1 LPINKIVSASRTEI
15 VVSGVLP
22 ERVAQSLL
30 TKTAGSPPV
39 VSMRYTVNN
48 DETRIRFLPC
58 RIVVNSGHQRKI
70 LIPGVVPGIDKFI
83 EDSWVAE
90 RKRAKKANDDLKW
103 VAVVPFVVRNDAGKP
118 VAVELGFYIES
129 EGGKRKKKPVA
140 TDSAKEEKTP
150 KEEPRGCKRN
160 NVKKTLDRA
169 VEFVIDALDELVDR
183 ENLEITRILDEVSM
197 RYAAALDNRLLDD
210 LEASMTSVSSAG

>member
-1 LPINKIVSASRTEI
+1 

-22 ERVAQSLL
+22 ERIAQSLL

-150 KEEPRGCKRN
+150 KGEKTPKEEPRGCKRN